1 MAMSET
7 PQQNYAQTPRAQDN
21 SAAREQLVDWL
32 RDAHAAE
39 EQSEKMLSKFAGR
52 IENYPALKDQIQRH
66 IEETRGQAR
75 RLKSCLDRY
84 GENTS
89 ALKDTFGKMMA
100 FAQGMSGA
108 FVDDEIIKGSMAAYT
123 FEHME
128 IASYRILIAA
138 ADITGD
144 METRN
149 VCEQILEEEIAMAT
163 WLEDNLPEITQK
175 YIARAETPGVTAKH

>member
-1 MAMSET
+1 MSEF
-7 PQQNYAQTPRAQDN
+7 PQQTPGTSTRKADQ
-21 SAAREQLVDWL
+21 SEAREQLVDWL

-39 EQSEKMLSKFAGR
+39 EQSEKMLTKFAGR
-52 IENYPALKDQIQRH
+52 IENYPELKDQILRH
-66 IEETRGQAR
+66 VQETRGQAR
-75 RLKSCLDRY
+75 RLRQCLERY
-84 GENTS
+84 GDSTS
-89 ALKDTFGKMMA
+89 TLKDTFGKMMA

-138 ADITGD
+138 AEAVGD
-144 METRN
+144 TETRN

-163 WLEDNLPEITQK
+163 WLEDNLSEITNR
-175 YIARAETPGVTAKH
+175 YMARVDVPGITAKH

>member
-1 MAMSET
+1 MSES
-7 PQQNYAQTPRAQDN
+7 PQRDYGKSPRKQDD
-21 SAAREQLVDWL
+21 SVARERLVEWL

-52 IENYPALKDQIQRH
+52 IENYPELKEQIHRH

-75 RLKSCLDRY
+75 RLKSCLEKY
-84 GENTS
+84 GDSSS

-100 FAQGMSGA
+100 LAQGMSGA
-108 FVDDEIIKGSMAAYT
+108 FVDDEVIKGSMAAYT

-138 ADITGD
+138 ADMVGD
-144 METRN
+144 METRKI
-149 VCEQILEEEIAMAT
+149 CEQILEEEIAMAV
-163 WLEDNLPEITQK
+163 WLEDHLPDITQR
-175 YIARAETPGVTAKH
+175 YMVRSEMPGVTAKH

>member
-1 MAMSET
+1 MSET
-7 PQQNYAQTPRAQDN
+7 PQRDYAKTPRTQDN
-21 SAAREQLVDWL
+21 PVARERLVEWL

-39 EQSEKMLSKFAGR
+39 EQSEKMLGKFAGR
-52 IENYPALKDQIQRH
+52 IENYPALKEQIQRH

-75 RLKSCLDRY
+75 RLKSCLEKY
-84 GENTS
+84 GDSTS

-100 FAQGMSGA
+100 FAQGMSGV

-138 ADITGD
+138 ADAVGD
-144 METRN
+144 VETRKI
-149 VCEQILEEEIAMAT
+149 CEQILEEEIAMAT
-163 WLEDNLPEITQK
+163 WLEDNLPEITQE
-175 YIARAETPGVTAKH
+175 YIARSETPGVTAKH

>member
-1 MAMSET
+1 MSES
-7 PQQNYAQTPRAQDN
+7 PQQHYAKATTRQTG
-21 SAAREQLVDWL
+21 SSESREQLVDWL

-39 EQSEKMLSKFAGR
+39 EQSEKMLTKFAGR
-52 IENYPALKDQIQRH
+52 IENYPELKSQIQRH

-75 RLKSCLDRY
+75 RLKQCLDRY
-84 GENTS
+84 GDTTS
-89 ALKDTFGKMMA
+89 TLKDAFGRMMA

-138 ADITGD
+138 AESLGD
-144 METRN
+144 TETRN
-149 VCEQILEEEIAMAT
+149 ICEQILEEEIAMAT
-163 WLEDNLPEITQK
+163 WLEEHLPEITQK
-175 YIARAETPGVTAKH
+175 YMLRTDMPGVTAKH